1 MNLRQASECLAV
13 MLVLVLVPDL
23 ASSKIMEEWAD
34 GAPTLRAYPGGTWD
48 FGRTA
53 LWTSDG
59 GVTREVWSDNSDVV
73 RVTMQSGAWASAT
86 VNVDASSG
94 VVGCH
99 ALETGGEIPSWTYV
113 IFDGDAFT
121 VGAGGVT
128 DGILSPNSH
137 LQFKAPVV
145 LGAAQVWRAFRLS
158 SNNSTGTVLI
168 DGGLSSENEVSTPLV
183 FDGCG
188 LSDPDVLSSSGKR
201 VIFSLSKPSLVNGSI
216 TVQNGAAL
224 SFGGYS
230 QATMDANPFDKSKPL
245 ILRGG
250 SIFVNGK
257 PGSPI
262 EADDLVVGAGYS
274 AIRGYNS
281 GSSFSFKSIRRDGL
295 GGTIDFPVS
304 WNGGLSAVFTGEA
317 DGEDWGGGWLVF
329 NGSNLAKVGTGG
341 TISQVTTKDDRP
353 NNLKDDVHYLIK
365 TYPGEITSVK
375 DVSPISLNIAVS
387 NVLDYS
393 GWTISLQS
401 GALISTAK
409 EGANIVGGTFR
420 SGYATGELFL
430 YAFCDMVF
438 SGSLVDNGDIPLSLV
453 KGGAG
458 TLTLSG
464 EQAYTGAT
472 YLNGGTLKLSDGA
485 AVPGAVIQSGA
496 TTLELGDGGILNAAA
511 GLSLGGNLKL
521 DKGSRIDI
529 MLALNGGVSLTNDF
543 ASLETDGELAGVKLK
558 LSFPDGVIP
567 SRGVYPLLSW
577 NPEKAAVTG
586 VTAESFEV
594 VPPRRCTGRLV
605 LTDGLLSYAVT
616 SVGSGFMVRIR

>member
-1 MNLRQASECLAV
+1 MKLRQASRCGAFVIALIF
-13 MLVLVLVPDL
+13 VPGL
-23 ASSKIMEEWAD
+23 SYSKIMEEWAD

-121 VGAGGVT
+121 VGSGGVT

-137 LQFKAPVV
+137 LQFKASVV
-145 LGAAQVWRAFRLS
+145 LGAAQAWRAFRLS
-158 SNNSTGTVLI
+158 SNNSTGTVWI
-168 DGGLSSENEVSTPLV
+168 DGGLSSADEVLTPLV

-188 LSDPDVLSSSGKR
+188 MSDPGVLSGSGKR

-304 WNGGLSAVFTGEA
+304 WNGGLSAVFTGEP
-317 DGEDWGGGWLVF
+317 DGEDWGGGWLVY

-341 TISQVTTKDDRP
+341 TISQVSTKDDRP
-353 NNLKDDVHYLIK
+353 NNLKDGVHYLIK
-365 TYPGEITSVK
+365 TYSGEIKSVK
-375 DVSPISLNIAVS
+375 DVSPLSLNIAVS
-387 NVLDYS
+387 DALDYS
-393 GWTISLQS
+393 GWTVSLQS

-409 EGANIVGGTFR
+409 DGASITGGTFK

-430 YAFCDMVF
+430 HAFNDMVF
-438 SGSLVDNGDIPLSLV
+438 SGSLVDNGDIPLTLV
-453 KGGAG
+453 KGGVG
-458 TLTLSG
+458 ILTLAG
-464 EQAYTGAT
+464 QQVYTGAT
-472 YLNGGTLKLSDGA
+472 YLNGGTLKLTDGA
-485 AVPGAVIQSGA
+485 SVPGALIQSGA
-496 TTLELGDGGILNAAA
+496 TTVEVGAGGVLDVSE

-521 DKGSRIDI
+521 DKGSKID
-529 MLALNGGVSLTNDF
+529 LALTPNGGVALTNDF
-543 ASLETDGELAGVKLK
+543 ASLETDGGLAGVTLK
-558 LSFPDGVIP
+558 LSFPDGVTP

-577 NPEKAAVTG
+577 NSEKAVITG
-586 VTAESFEV
+586 ITEEAFEV
-594 VPPRRCTGRLV
+594 IPPNRCTGRLV
-605 LTDGLLSYAVT
+605 LAEGALSYVVT
-616 SVGSGFMVRIR
+616 SVGSGLMIILR